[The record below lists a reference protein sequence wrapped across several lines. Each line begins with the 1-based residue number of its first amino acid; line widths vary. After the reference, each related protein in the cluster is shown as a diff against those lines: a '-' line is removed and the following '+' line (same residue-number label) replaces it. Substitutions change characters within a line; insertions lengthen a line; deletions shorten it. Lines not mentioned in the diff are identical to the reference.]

1 MDSEKT
7 KMAYGELFILL
18 AGASL
23 LIISVVSYLWVFI
36 PASNHT
42 LSNNH
47 EAWASF
53 GSFFGGTIGPI
64 ISGLAFFYVW
74 KTFSLQSE
82 QLKEMKQSVI
92 INEFQR
98 AIDDKSNKLDILFAM
113 PLSGENKHEV
123 PNVGIAL
130 EVLMKSTLG
139 DTKLTADHILLL
151 TDIESDL
158 DIDFVIIHQIF
169 KNVEELCLIFDQYIK
184 YGGSEDLYKI
194 YKRKNEYS
202 INGLHHLGT
211 YKDKLDDASSHNNLD
226 EYKSAISTHYPI
238 IIE

>member
-1 MDSEKT
+1 MVSKKIKMISSE
-7 KMAYGELFILL
+7 ILIIL
-18 AGASL
+18 TGTTL
-23 LIISVVSYLWVFI
+23 LIISVGSYLWVFI

-82 QLKEMKQSVI
+82 QLKEMKKSAI

-113 PLSGENKHEV
+113 PLSGENKSKI
-123 PNVGIAL
+123 PNIGVAL
-130 EVLMKSTLG
+130 EVLMKSSLG
-139 DTKLTADHILLL
+139 DTQL
-151 TDIESDL
+151 TDEHIQFLANIESDL
-158 DIDFVIIHQIF
+158 DFDFILIHQIF

-184 YGGSEDLYKI
+184 HGGSEDLYEI
-194 YKRKNEYS
+194 YKRKNVYS
-202 INGLHHLGT
+202 ITGLHHLGT
-211 YKDKLDDASSHNNLD
+211 YKDKLSNINNRNNLD
-226 EYKSAISTHYPI
+226 EYKDAISTHYPI
-238 IIE
+238 LLE